1 MFSGMFGA
9 AGSSGPVM
17 PFADGGVI
25 AAPSYFPLGRGSGLA
40 GEAGPEAILPLTR
53 GADGRLG
60 VSAAGGSSGGT
71 VIVNIQ
77 TPDVE
82 SFARAESQ
90 VTASAGAGGGAR
102 TARHLMQLHA
112 CSSVEIS
119 SRRDRRCFLKFSSV
133 SSLAG
138 VDVGFDAVNLPVE
151 VVILVDQPGEMRVA
165 QLQLVNLLHLIR
177 EFSGDLMRGMAH
189 NASWWRT

>member
-1 MFSGMFGA
+1 MDSFDLASQSAAFDTTKGQLIELNGLAEKFGATMSRSFASGIVQGKSFDDILKQIGQKFIEMGLKTAFQPLQGLVSSGLGAMTQGLSGMFSGMFGA

-25 AAPSYFPLGRGSGLA
+25 AAPSYFPMGRGSGLA

-90 VTASAGAGGGAR
+90 VTASLAR
-102 TARHLMQLHA
+102 AVARG
-112 CSSVEIS
+112 
-119 SRRDRRCFLKFSSV
+119 RR
-133 SSLAG
+133 A
-138 VDVGFDAVNLPVE
+138 
-151 VVILVDQPGEMRVA
+151 
-165 QLQLVNLLHLIR
+165 
-177 EFSGDLMRGMAH
+177 
-189 NASWWRT
+189 T